1 MRIAFRVDAS
11 AQIGT
16 GHVSRCLSLAGAL
29 QGRGAEVHFLCRQI
43 TPFLAERIVASGYS
57 LHRLPDAP
65 RVTPSP
71 DATAHAAWLESS
83 WEMDAQQCLEK
94 VRVVGGVD
102 LLVVDHYA
110 LDARWEK
117 VLRPAAHRILVID
130 DLADRIHDA
139 DFLLDQNF
147 YRDQDR
153 RYQGLVPAACRCLLG
168 PSYALLRPDFADA
181 RRADERGERPLSPVR
196 RISVC
201 FGGSDPTGELPKV
214 LAALAALPQRG
225 QLTVEVIVGSAAPT
239 LSEVRRL
246 AGDWPELE
254 LVIDAPDMAA
264 RLARADLGIGAAG
277 SMSWERGAVG
287 LPSIA
292 IAVAANQV
300 QLAEDAARAGMHL
313 YLGKHDE
320 VTADHV
326 AVAVSTLLES
336 PHLRQHFAEVSAS
349 LTDGRGLARVAQVVL
364 PPEIRLRPV
373 TLEDAIN
380 LHAWRNDPV
389 NRRFSHNDA
398 EIPWETHVVWL
409 QRSLHNPDRVLLVG
423 ESTEG
428 AVGVLRYDWNGEYW
442 LTSVY
447 LVPGRHGSGL
457 GEPLLR
463 AGLDWLQT
471 NYPGRPKV
479 RAEILAGNPASH
491 AVFLRAGY
499 HEYFTTYDVG
509 S

>member
-1 MRIAFRVDAS
+1 
-11 AQIGT
+11 
-16 GHVSRCLSLAGAL
+16 
-29 QGRGAEVHFLCRQI
+29 
-43 TPFLAERIVASGYS
+43 
-57 LHRLPDAP
+57 
-65 RVTPSP
+65 
-71 DATAHAAWLESS
+71 
-83 WEMDAQQCLEK
+83 
-94 VRVVGGVD
+94 
-102 LLVVDHYA
+102 
-110 LDARWEK
+110 
-117 VLRPAAHRILVID
+117 
-130 DLADRIHDA
+130 
-139 DFLLDQNF
+139 
-147 YRDQDR
+147 
-153 RYQGLVPAACRCLLG
+153 
-168 PSYALLRPDFADA
+168 
-181 RRADERGERPLSPVR
+181 
-196 RISVC
+196 
-201 FGGSDPTGELPKV
+201 
-214 LAALAALPQRG
+214 
-225 QLTVEVIVGSAAPT
+225 
-239 LSEVRRL
+239 
-246 AGDWPELE
+246 
-254 LVIDAPDMAA
+254 
-264 RLARADLGIGAAG
+264 
-277 SMSWERGAVG
+277 
-287 LPSIA
+287 
-292 IAVAANQV
+292 
-300 QLAEDAARAGMHL
+300 
-313 YLGKHDE
+313 
-320 VTADHV
+320 
-326 AVAVSTLLES
+326 
-336 PHLRQHFAEVSAS
+336 
-349 LTDGRGLARVAQVVL
+349 VAQVVL